1 MSALSGSD
9 KPVGRVRF
17 MDRQRVNL
25 DGFAVENPELGLAAL
40 RSPHDPPPSL
50 VITDGR
56 VTELD
61 GVSEAE
67 FDSIDTYIARHG
79 LDLSVAEEVMALSDV
94 AFARL
99 LVDPAVPR
107 YEIIRLSA
115 GATPAKLARVLALL
129 RPPELGLAMTKLRAR
144 RTPSNQAHVT
154 NRLDD
159 PLLLAA
165 DAATAAAFGFREVET
180 TVPVL
185 ADAPSNAVACLIGA
199 AFGADGV
206 LIQCSVEEA
215 LELELG
221 MRGLTSY
228 AETVSLYGT
237 EEVFTDGDDTP
248 WSKAFLTSAYASRG
262 MKMRVSSGAGAE
274 VLMAGARGQ
283 SMLYLE
289 ARCVALA
296 RAIGAQG
303 VQNGGIDG
311 ASVAAA
317 VPSGLRELMAENIMV
332 MMRNLESCS
341 GNDALMSESDMRRT
355 SRTLP
360 IVLAGSDF
368 AFSGF
373 GSIQRYDNMFG
384 PSNFNAEDIDDFL
397 AMQRDWGID
406 GGLRTV
412 SPSRI
417 GDLRREAAQACR
429 AVYAHLGLAD
439 FTDEHVELAVDA
451 AGSKDLGET
460 DTLAVLSAAHAIR
473 QRGLTVVDI
482 VAALDECGYFE
493 VAERTVAFVR
503 ARLSGDYLQTS
514 AIFDEQLRVLSLVTD
529 PNDYAGPGTGYAPT
543 PERQREID
551 AIRQARGV
559 SDLRSE
565 QARSAV
571 PLLAPVGPALPGQDP
586 RDVVIGVSPAVG
598 RDVWRCLS
606 GLAVTDV
613 LREMLAGLE
622 EEGCTGRVV
631 RFNDTVDLGR
641 VGLAAARLSGS
652 GIGIGLQ
659 GKGTALIHRR
669 DLAPLANLE
678 LYSVAPS
685 VTPELYRLLGA
696 NAARH
701 AKGGTPDPA
710 RNPYSDEAIEARY
723 HTTVIALMELERR
736 RDGSRRAPGRA
747 VAGGTEVISPRA
759 SAPRRLPS
767 TPHAA
772 APMKHRC
779 RQGDTDV
786 SSVRLAG
793 LVEVVDVAD
802 VTGVRALSG
811 RPVEGLTV
819 EAVRAGEVGLAD
831 LRIHPETLERQ
842 AVVAAEHG
850 NPQLAENLRRA
861 AELTQLPDDEVLG
874 IYEALRPGPVHRRAA
889 DRAGRVAG
897 RPGAAA
903 LRGAGGRGGRGLRP
917 ARAHRVTRTRGRRR
931 GDGAEVASAVTV
943 LRWPA
948 R

>member
-1 MSALSGSD
+1 MTP
-9 KPVGRVRF
+9 PVGRIRF

-25 DGFAVENPELGLAAL
+25 DGFAIEDAELGLTAL
-40 RSPHDPPPSL
+40 RSPHDPSPSL
-50 VITDGR
+50 VVTDGR

-61 GVSEAE
+61 GVAEAE

-79 LDLSVAEEVMALSDV
+79 LDLTVAVEAMALTDV

-107 YEIIRLSA
+107 DEIIRLSA

-129 RPPELGLAMTKLRAR
+129 RPPELVMAMTKLRAR

-165 DAATAAAFGFREVET
+165 DAATAAAFGFREIET

-185 ADAPSNAVACLIGA
+185 GDAPSNAVACLIGA

-215 LELELG
+215 MELELG

-237 EEVFTDGDDTP
+237 EQVFTDGDDTP

-274 VLMAGARGQ
+274 VLMAGAQGQ

-311 ASVAAA
+311 ASVAAS
-317 VPSGLRELMAENIMV
+317 VPGGLRELMAENIMV

-397 AMQRDWGID
+397 AMQRDWGVD

-412 SPSRI
+412 DAARLCE
-417 GDLRREAAQACR
+417 LRREAAQACR

-439 FTDEHVELAVDA
+439 FTDEHVDLAVDA

-460 DTLAVLSAAHAIR
+460 DTLAVLGAAHAIR
-473 QRGLTVVDI
+473 QRRLTVVDI
-482 VAALDECGYFE
+482 LAALDECGYFHE
-493 VAERTVAFVR
+493 AERTMAFAR

-514 AIFDEQLRVLSLVTD
+514 AIFDEHLQVLSLVTD
-529 PNDYAGPGTGYAPT
+529 PNDYGGPGTGYEPS

-559 SDLRSE
+559 SDLRAS
-565 QARSAV
+565 QARFAV
-571 PLLAPVGPALPGQDP
+571 PMLAPVGPAGPGSSGQGP
-586 RDVVIGVSPAVG
+586 RNVVIGVSPAVG

-613 LREMLAGLE
+613 LRELLAGLE
-622 EEGCTGRVV
+622 EEGCAGRVV
-631 RFNDTVDLGR
+631 RFNDRVDLGR
-641 VGLAAARLSGS
+641 IGLAAARLAGS

-678 LYSVAPS
+678 LYSVAPT

-736 RDGSRRAPGRA
+736 RMTAGAPP
-747 VAGGTEVISPRA
+747 E
-759 SAPRRLPS
+759 
-767 TPHAA
+767 
-772 APMKHRC
+772 
-779 RQGDTDV
+779 
-786 SSVRLAG
+786 
-793 LVEVVDVAD
+793 E
-802 VTGVRALSG
+802 LSL
-811 RPVEGLTV
+811 EGLT
-819 EAVRAGEVGLAD
+819 
-831 LRIHPETLERQ
+831 
-842 AVVAAEHG
+842 
-850 NPQLAENLRRA
+850 
-861 AELTQLPDDEVLG
+861 
-874 IYEALRPGPVHRRAA
+874 
-889 DRAGRVAG
+889 
-897 RPGAAA
+897 
-903 LRGAGGRGGRGLRP
+903 
-917 ARAHRVTRTRGRRR
+917 
-931 GDGAEVASAVTV
+931 
-943 LRWPA
+943 
-948 R
+948 

>member
-1 MSALSGSD
+1 
-9 KPVGRVRF
+9 
-17 MDRQRVNL
+17 
-25 DGFAVENPELGLAAL
+25 
-40 RSPHDPPPSL
+40 
-50 VITDGR
+50 
-56 VTELD
+56 
-61 GVSEAE
+61 
-67 FDSIDTYIARHG
+67 
-79 LDLSVAEEVMALSDV
+79 
-94 AFARL
+94 
-99 LVDPAVPR
+99 
-107 YEIIRLSA
+107 
-115 GATPAKLARVLALL
+115 VLALL
-129 RPPELGLAMTKLRAR
+129 RPPELGQAMTKMRAR

-165 DAATAAAFGFREVET
+165 DSATAAAFGFREVET

-199 AFGADGV
+199 AVGAQGV

-228 AETVSLYGT
+228 AETISLYGT
-237 EEVFTDGDDTP
+237 EQVFTDGDDTP

-274 VLMAGARGQ
+274 VLMAGAERK

-289 ARCVALA
+289 SRCVALA

-311 ASVAAA
+311 ASVAAS
-317 VPSGLRELMAENIMV
+317 VPSGLRELMSENLMA

-368 AFSGF
+368 MFSGF

-397 AMQRDWGID
+397 AMQRDWGVD

-412 SPSRI
+412 PEDRI
-417 GDLRREAAQACR
+417 AELRREAAQLCR
-429 AVYAHLGLAD
+429 AVYQHLGLAD
-439 FTDEHVELAVDA
+439 FTDEHVERAVDA

-460 DTLAVLSAAHAIR
+460 DTLAVVAAAQAIR
-473 QRGLTVVDI
+473 DGGITVVDV
-482 VAALDECGYFE
+482 VAALDETGYE
-493 VAERTVAFVR
+493 GVAERILVMTT
-503 ARLSGDYLQTS
+503 ARLAGDYLQTA
-514 AIFDEQLRVLSLVTD
+514 AIFDEELGVLSLVTD
-529 PNDYAGPGTGYAPT
+529 PNDYAGPGTGFEPG
-543 PERQREID
+543 PQRQAEID

-559 SDLRSE
+559 ADLRAE
-565 QARSAV
+565 QAASAV
-571 PLLAPVGPALPGQDP
+571 PLLAVQAPAGPRAVSGPGREAAAGQDP
-586 RDVVIGVSPAVG
+586 REVVIGVSPAVG

-606 GLAVTDV
+606 GMPVTDV
-613 LREMLAGLE
+613 LAELLAGLE

-641 VGLAAARLSGS
+641 IGLAAARLAGS

-678 LYSVAPS
+678 LYSVAPA

-710 RNPYSDEAIEARY
+710 RNPYTDEAIEARY
-723 HTTVIALMELERR
+723 HTTVIALMALERAWVKP
-736 RDGSRRAPGRA
+736 GAPP
-747 VAGGTEVISPRA
+747 E
-759 SAPRRLPS
+759 
-767 TPHAA
+767 
-772 APMKHRC
+772 
-779 RQGDTDV
+779 
-786 SSVRLAG
+786 
-793 LVEVVDVAD
+793 E
-802 VTGVRALSG
+802 LSL
-811 RPVEGLTV
+811 EGL
-819 EAVRAGEVGLAD
+819 R
-831 LRIHPETLERQ
+831 
-842 AVVAAEHG
+842 
-850 NPQLAENLRRA
+850 
-861 AELTQLPDDEVLG
+861 
-874 IYEALRPGPVHRRAA
+874 
-889 DRAGRVAG
+889 
-897 RPGAAA
+897 
-903 LRGAGGRGGRGLRP
+903 
-917 ARAHRVTRTRGRRR
+917 
-931 GDGAEVASAVTV
+931 
-943 LRWPA
+943 
-948 R
+948 

>member
-1 MSALSGSD
+1 VTTQENSR
-9 KPVGRVRF
+9 PVGRIRF
-17 MDRQRVNL
+17 MDAQRVNL
-25 DGFAVENPELGLAAL
+25 DGFAVEDVALGLIAM
-40 RSPHDPPPSL
+40 RSPHDPVPGL
-50 VITDGR
+50 VITGGR
-56 VTELD
+56 VTEMD
-61 GVSEAE
+61 GVPEDR
-67 FDSIDTYIARHG
+67 FDSLDTFIARHG
-79 LDLSVAEEVMALSDV
+79 IDLAAAPEAMALSDV
-94 AFARL
+94 AFARM
-99 LVDPAVPR
+99 LVSPDVPR
-107 YEIIRLSA
+107 SEVVRLSA
-115 GATPAKLARVLALL
+115 GATPAKLAQVLALL
-129 RPPELGLAMTKLRAR
+129 RPAELIQAMTKMRAR

-165 DAATAAAFGFREVET
+165 DSATAAAFGFREIET

-185 ADAPSNAVACLIGA
+185 ADAPSNAVACLVGA
-199 AFGADGV
+199 AVGAQGV
-206 LIQCSVEEA
+206 LFQCSVEEA

-237 EEVFTDGDDTP
+237 EQVFTDGDDTP

-274 VLMAGARGQ
+274 VLMAGAERK

-317 VPSGLRELMAENIMV
+317 VPRGLRELMAENLMA

-368 AFSGF
+368 MFSGF

-397 AMQRDWGID
+397 AMQRDWGVD

-412 SPSRI
+412 SADRI
-417 GDLRREAAQACR
+417 GALRREAAQLCR
-429 AVYAHLGLAD
+429 AVYQHLGLAD
-439 FTDEHVELAVDA
+439 FTEEQVERAVDA

-460 DTLAVLSAAHAIR
+460 DTLAVVGAAHAIR
-473 QRGLTVVDI
+473 DGGITALDV
-482 VAALDECGYFE
+482 VAALDELGYE
-493 VAERTVAFVR
+493 AQAERIMDMTR
-503 ARLSGDYLQTS
+503 ARLAGDYLQTS

-529 PNDYAGPGTGYAPT
+529 PNDYAGPGTGFEPS
-543 PERQREID
+543 PERQAEID

-559 SDLRSE
+559 EDLRAE
-565 QARSAV
+565 QAIAAV
-571 PLLAPVGPALPGQDP
+571 PLLAATGAAAPGQDA
-586 RDVVIGVSPAVG
+586 REVIIGVSPAVG

-606 GLAVTDV
+606 GLPVTDV
-613 LREMLAGLE
+613 LAELLAGLE

-641 VGLAAARLSGS
+641 IGLAAARLAGS

-678 LYSVAPS
+678 LYSVAPA
-685 VTPELYRLLGA
+685 VTAELYRLLGA

-710 RNPYSDEAIEARY
+710 RNPYTDEAIEARY
-723 HTTVIALMELERR
+723 HTTVIALMALERAWVKP
-736 RDGSRRAPGRA
+736 GAPA
-747 VAGGTEVISPRA
+747 EELSVAG
-759 SAPRRLPS
+759 
-767 TPHAA
+767 
-772 APMKHRC
+772 
-779 RQGDTDV
+779 
-786 SSVRLAG
+786 
-793 LVEVVDVAD
+793 
-802 VTGVRALSG
+802 
-811 RPVEGLTV
+811 
-819 EAVRAGEVGLAD
+819 
-831 LRIHPETLERQ
+831 LR
-842 AVVAAEHG
+842 
-850 NPQLAENLRRA
+850 
-861 AELTQLPDDEVLG
+861 
-874 IYEALRPGPVHRRAA
+874 
-889 DRAGRVAG
+889 
-897 RPGAAA
+897 
-903 LRGAGGRGGRGLRP
+903 
-917 ARAHRVTRTRGRRR
+917 
-931 GDGAEVASAVTV
+931 
-943 LRWPA
+943 
-948 R
+948 

>member
-1 MSALSGSD
+1 MTQLAGEQPD
-9 KPVGRVRF
+9 RPVGRIRF
-17 MDRQRVNL
+17 MNAQRVNL
-25 DGFAVENPELGLAAL
+25 DGFAIEDPGLGLVAL
-40 RSPHDPPPSL
+40 ASPGDPTPSL

-61 GVSEAE
+61 GVGEAD
-67 FDSIDTYIARHG
+67 FDAIDAYIARHG
-79 LDLSVAEEVMALSDV
+79 LDLAVAPEAMALSDL

-99 LVDPAVPR
+99 LAHPDVPR
-107 YEIIRLSA
+107 AEVVALVA

-129 RPPELGLAMTKLRAR
+129 RPPELIAAMAKLRAR

-165 DAATAAAFGFREVET
+165 DSATAAAFGFREIET

-199 AFGADGV
+199 AVGAQGV

-228 AETVSLYGT
+228 AETISLYGT
-237 EEVFTDGDDTP
+237 EQVFTDGDDTP

-274 VLMAGARGQ
+274 VLMAGAEGK

-289 ARCVALA
+289 SRCVALA

-311 ASVAAA
+311 ASVAAS
-317 VPSGLRELMAENIMV
+317 VPGGLRELMAENVMV
-332 MMRNLESCS
+332 MARNLESCS

-368 AFSGF
+368 MFSGF

-397 AMQRDWGID
+397 AMQRDWGVD

-412 SPSRI
+412 PAERI
-417 GDLRREAAQACR
+417 AALRRDAAQACR
-429 AVYAHLGLAD
+429 AVYRHLGLAD
-439 FTDEHVELAVDA
+439 FTDEHVERAVDA

-460 DTLAVLSAAHAIR
+460 DTLAVVGAAQAIR
-473 QRGLTVVDI
+473 EGGITVVDV
-482 VAALDECGYFE
+482 VAALDEAGYE
-493 VAERTVAFVR
+493 AEADRIMAMTR
-503 ARLSGDYLQTS
+503 ARLAGDYLQTS
-514 AIFDEQLRVLSLVTD
+514 AIFDERLGVLSLVTD
-529 PNDYAGPGTGYAPT
+529 PNDYAGPGTGYEPSA
-543 PERQREID
+543 ERQREIN

-559 SDLRSE
+559 DDLRAE
-565 QARSAV
+565 QARFAA
-571 PLLAPVGPALPGQDP
+571 PLLAVSGPAAAGQDP
-586 RDVVIGVSPAVG
+586 REVVIGVSPAVG

-606 GLAVTDV
+606 GLTVPQV
-613 LREMLAGLE
+613 LAELLAGLE

-631 RFNDTVDLGR
+631 RFGDTVDLGR
-641 VGLAAARLSGS
+641 IGRAAARLAGS

-678 LYSVAPS
+678 LYSVAPT

-701 AKGGTPDPA
+701 AKGATPDPA

-723 HTTVIALMELERR
+723 HTTVIALMALERAWVR
-736 RDGSRRAPGRA
+736 PD
-747 VAGGTEVISPRA
+747 AGPE
-759 SAPRRLPS
+759 
-767 TPHAA
+767 
-772 APMKHRC
+772 
-779 RQGDTDV
+779 
-786 SSVRLAG
+786 
-793 LVEVVDVAD
+793 E
-802 VTGVRALSG
+802 LSM
-811 RPVEGLTV
+811 EGL
-819 EAVRAGEVGLAD
+819 R
-831 LRIHPETLERQ
+831 
-842 AVVAAEHG
+842 
-850 NPQLAENLRRA
+850 
-861 AELTQLPDDEVLG
+861 
-874 IYEALRPGPVHRRAA
+874 
-889 DRAGRVAG
+889 
-897 RPGAAA
+897 
-903 LRGAGGRGGRGLRP
+903 
-917 ARAHRVTRTRGRRR
+917 
-931 GDGAEVASAVTV
+931 
-943 LRWPA
+943 
-948 R
+948 

>member
-1 MSALSGSD
+1 MTAEETIAAGRAAGGAPGGGAGGATGGGAGGATGGRAGGAAGGWAGD
-9 KPVGRVRF
+9 TAAGRRPVGRVRF
-17 MDRQRVNL
+17 MDAQRVNL
-25 DGFAVENPELGLAAL
+25 DGFAVENAELGLVAM
-40 RSPHDPPPSL
+40 RSPYDPEPSL
-50 VITDGR
+50 VIRDGR
-56 VTELD
+56 VTEMD
-61 GVSEAE
+61 GVPEDR
-67 FDSIDTYIARHG
+67 FDSLDAYIARHG
-79 LDLSVAEEVMALSDV
+79 LDLSVAEEAMSLPDV
-94 AFARL
+94 EFARR
-99 LVDPAVPR
+99 LVSPDVPR
-107 YEIIRLSA
+107 AEIVRLSA

-129 RPPELGLAMTKLRAR
+129 RPPELGQAMTKMRAR

-165 DAATAAAFGFREVET
+165 DAATAAAFGFREIET

-185 ADAPSNAVACLIGA
+185 ADAPSNSVACLIGA
-199 AFGADGV
+199 SAGAQGV

-228 AETVSLYGT
+228 AETISLYGT
-237 EEVFTDGDDTP
+237 EQVFTDGDDTP

-274 VLMAGARGQ
+274 VLMAGAERK

-289 ARCVALA
+289 SRCVALA
-296 RAIGAQG
+296 RAMGTQG

-317 VPSGLRELMAENIMV
+317 VPSGLRELMSENVMA

-368 AFSGF
+368 MFSGF

-397 AMQRDWGID
+397 AMQRDWGVD

-412 SPSRI
+412 PEDRI
-417 GDLRREAAQACR
+417 AELRREAAQMCR
-429 AVYAHLGLAD
+429 AVYRHLGLAD
-439 FTDEHVELAVDA
+439 FTDDQVELAVDA

-460 DTLAVLSAAHAIR
+460 DTLAVVAAAQAIR
-473 QRGLTVVDI
+473 DGGITVVDV
-482 VAALDECGYFE
+482 VAALDETGYE
-493 VAERTVAFVR
+493 TVAERILTMTAE
-503 ARLSGDYLQTS
+503 RLAGDYLQTS

-529 PNDYAGPGTGYAPT
+529 PNDYAGPGTGFEPG
-543 PERQREID
+543 PERQAEID

-559 SDLRSE
+559 EDLRAE
-565 QARSAV
+565 QAAAAV
-571 PLLAPVGPALPGQDP
+571 PLLAVAGPDREVLPGQDP
-586 RDVVIGVSPAVG
+586 REVIVGVSPAVG

-606 GLAVTDV
+606 GLPVTDV
-613 LREMLAGLE
+613 LAELLAGLE

-641 VGLAAARLSGS
+641 IGLAAARLAGS

-678 LYSVAPS
+678 LYSVAPA

-710 RNPYSDEAIEARY
+710 RNPYTDEAIEARY
-723 HTTVIALMELERR
+723 HTTVIALMALERAWVKP
-736 RDGSRRAPGRA
+736 GAPPQ
-747 VAGGTEVISPRA
+747 E
-759 SAPRRLPS
+759 
-767 TPHAA
+767 
-772 APMKHRC
+772 
-779 RQGDTDV
+779 
-786 SSVRLAG
+786 
-793 LVEVVDVAD
+793 
-802 VTGVRALSG
+802 LSL
-811 RPVEGLTV
+811 EGL
-819 EAVRAGEVGLAD
+819 R
-831 LRIHPETLERQ
+831 
-842 AVVAAEHG
+842 
-850 NPQLAENLRRA
+850 
-861 AELTQLPDDEVLG
+861 
-874 IYEALRPGPVHRRAA
+874 
-889 DRAGRVAG
+889 
-897 RPGAAA
+897 
-903 LRGAGGRGGRGLRP
+903 
-917 ARAHRVTRTRGRRR
+917 
-931 GDGAEVASAVTV
+931 
-943 LRWPA
+943 
-948 R
+948 

>member
-1 MSALSGSD
+1 
-9 KPVGRVRF
+9 
-17 MDRQRVNL
+17 
-25 DGFAVENPELGLAAL
+25 
-40 RSPHDPPPSL
+40 
-50 VITDGR
+50 
-56 VTELD
+56 
-61 GVSEAE
+61 
-67 FDSIDTYIARHG
+67 
-79 LDLSVAEEVMALSDV
+79 MALSDV

-107 YEIIRLSA
+107 HEIVRLST
-115 GATPAKLARVLALL
+115 GATPAKLARVLANL
-129 RPPELGLAMTKLRAR
+129 RPPELVMAMTKLRAR

-165 DAATAAAFGFREVET
+165 DAATAAAFGFREIET

-185 ADAPSNAVACLIGA
+185 GDAPSNAVACLIGA
-199 AFGADGV
+199 AFGGDGV

-215 LELELG
+215 MELELG

-237 EEVFTDGDDTP
+237 EQVFTDGDDTP

-274 VLMAGARGQ
+274 VLMAGAQGC

-317 VPSGLRELMAENIMV
+317 VPGGLRELMAENVMV

-368 AFSGF
+368 VFSGF

-397 AMQRDWGID
+397 AMQRDWGVD

-412 SPSRI
+412 SPARI
-417 GDLRREAAQACR
+417 AELRREAAQACR

-460 DTLAVLSAAHAIR
+460 DTLAVLGAAHAIR

-482 VAALDECGYFE
+482 VAALDECGYFHE
-493 VAERTVAFVR
+493 AERTVAFAR
-503 ARLSGDYLQTS
+503 TRLSGDYLQTS
-514 AIFDEQLRVLSLVTD
+514 AIFDEHLAVLSLVTD
-529 PNDYAGPGTGYAPT
+529 PNDYLGPGTGYEPS

-559 SDLRSE
+559 ADLRAE
-565 QARSAV
+565 QARFAV
-571 PLLAPVGPALPGQDP
+571 PLLSSVGPARPGSPGLGP

-622 EEGCTGRVV
+622 EEGCVGRVV
-631 RFNDTVDLGR
+631 RFNDSVDLGR
-641 VGLAAARLSGS
+641 IGLAAARLAGS

-678 LYSVAPS
+678 LYSVAPT
-685 VTPELYRLLGA
+685 VTASLYRLLGA

-723 HTTVIALMELERR
+723 HTTVIALMELER
-736 RDGSRRAPGRA
+736 SRMTAGAPP
-747 VAGGTEVISPRA
+747 E
-759 SAPRRLPS
+759 
-767 TPHAA
+767 
-772 APMKHRC
+772 K
-779 RQGDTDV
+779 
-786 SSVRLAG
+786 
-793 LVEVVDVAD
+793 
-802 VTGVRALSG
+802 LSL
-811 RPVEGLTV
+811 EGLT
-819 EAVRAGEVGLAD
+819 
-831 LRIHPETLERQ
+831 
-842 AVVAAEHG
+842 
-850 NPQLAENLRRA
+850 
-861 AELTQLPDDEVLG
+861 
-874 IYEALRPGPVHRRAA
+874 
-889 DRAGRVAG
+889 
-897 RPGAAA
+897 
-903 LRGAGGRGGRGLRP
+903 
-917 ARAHRVTRTRGRRR
+917 
-931 GDGAEVASAVTV
+931 
-943 LRWPA
+943 
-948 R
+948 

>member
-1 MSALSGSD
+1 MTVPERAGLERAGLERAGPESAGPESAGPESAGPGNQR
-9 KPVGRVRF
+9 PVGRVRF
-17 MDRQRVNL
+17 MDKQRVNL
-25 DGFAVENPELGLAAL
+25 DGFAVEDPGLGLVAL
-40 RSPHDPPPSL
+40 RSPEDPEPSL
-50 VITDGR
+50 VISGGR
-56 VTELD
+56 VTEMD
-61 GVSEAE
+61 GVAADD
-67 FDSIDTYIARHG
+67 FDSIDAYIARHG
-79 LDLSVAEEVMALSDV
+79 LDLAVAAEAMSLPEVE
-94 AFARL
+94 FARL
-99 LVDPAVPR
+99 AISPEVPR
-107 YEIIRLSA
+107 AEVIRLSA
-115 GATPAKLARVLALL
+115 GATPAKLARVLALF
-129 RPPELGLAMTKLRAR
+129 RPAELGLAMTKLRAR

-165 DAATAAAFGFREVET
+165 DAATAAAFGFREIET

-199 AFGADGV
+199 AVAAQGV

-228 AETVSLYGT
+228 AETISLYGT
-237 EEVFTDGDDTP
+237 EQVFTDGDDTP

-274 VLMAGARGQ
+274 VLMAGAEGR

-311 ASVAAA
+311 ASVAAS
-317 VPSGLRELMAENIMV
+317 VPGGLRELMAENLMV

-368 AFSGF
+368 VFSGF

-412 SPSRI
+412 PVERI
-417 GDLRREAAQACR
+417 AELRRDAAEACR
-429 AVYAHLGLAD
+429 AAYRHLGLAD
-439 FTDEHVELAVDA
+439 FTDEHVDRAVDA

-473 QRGLTVVDI
+473 QGGLTVLDI
-482 VAALDECGYFE
+482 VAALDETGYPAE
-493 VAERTVAFVR
+493 AERIMEMTR
-503 ARLSGDYLQTS
+503 ARLSGDYLQTA
-514 AIFDEQLRVLSLVTD
+514 AIFDENLQVLSLVTD
-529 PNDYAGPGTGYAPT
+529 PNDYAGPGTGYEPAP
-543 PERQREID
+543 PRQAEIN

-559 SDLRSE
+559 ADLRAE
-565 QARSAV
+565 QAAAAA
-571 PLLAPVGPALPGQDP
+571 PLAGLALLEPAGPAGPGQDP

-606 GLAVTDV
+606 GLTVPEV
-613 LREMLAGLE
+613 LAELLAGLE
-622 EEGCTGRVV
+622 EEGCAGRVV
-631 RFNDTVDLGR
+631 RFSDTVDLGR
-641 VGLAAARLSGS
+641 IGLAAARLAGS

-678 LYSVAPS
+678 LYSVAPA
-685 VTPELYRLLGA
+685 VTRELYRLLGA

-701 AKGGTPDPA
+701 AKGSTPDPA
-710 RNPYSDEAIEARY
+710 RNPYTDEAIEARY
-723 HTTVIALMELERR
+723 HTTVIALMELER
-736 RDGSRRAPGRA
+736 AW
-747 VAGGTEVISPRA
+747 
-759 SAPRRLPS
+759 
-767 TPHAA
+767 
-772 APMKHRC
+772 
-779 RQGDTDV
+779 
-786 SSVRLAG
+786 VR
-793 LVEVVDVAD
+793 
-802 VTGVRALSG
+802 TGIPAEELS
-811 RPVEGLTV
+811 L
-819 EAVRAGEVGLAD
+819 
-831 LRIHPETLERQ
+831 
-842 AVVAAEHG
+842 
-850 NPQLAENLRRA
+850 
-861 AELTQLPDDEVLG
+861 
-874 IYEALRPGPVHRRAA
+874 
-889 DRAGRVAG
+889 
-897 RPGAAA
+897 
-903 LRGAGGRGGRGLRP
+903 RGLR
-917 ARAHRVTRTRGRRR
+917 
-931 GDGAEVASAVTV
+931 
-943 LRWPA
+943 
-948 R
+948 

>member
-1 MSALSGSD
+1 MTAEDIKAGGRRAAGAGSGA
-9 KPVGRVRF
+9 PVGRVRF
-17 MDRQRVNL
+17 MDAQRVNL
-25 DGFAVENPELGLAAL
+25 DGFAVENAELGLVAM
-40 RSPHDPPPSL
+40 RSPYDPEPGV
-50 VITDGR
+50 VIRDGR
-56 VTELD
+56 VTEMD
-61 GVSEAE
+61 GVPEDR
-67 FDSIDTYIARHG
+67 FDSLDAYIARHG
-79 LDLSVAEEVMALSDV
+79 IDLAVAEEAMRLPDV
-94 AFARL
+94 EFARR
-99 LVDPAVPR
+99 LVSPDVPR
-107 YEIIRLSA
+107 SEIIRLSA

-129 RPPELGLAMTKLRAR
+129 RPPELGQAMTKMRAR

-165 DAATAAAFGFREVET
+165 DSATAAAFGFREVET

-199 AFGADGV
+199 AVGAQGV

-228 AETVSLYGT
+228 AETISLYGT
-237 EEVFTDGDDTP
+237 EQVFTDGDDTP

-274 VLMAGARGQ
+274 VLMAGAERK

-289 ARCVALA
+289 SRCVALA

-311 ASVAAA
+311 ASVAAS
-317 VPSGLRELMAENIMV
+317 VPSGLRELMSENLMA

-368 AFSGF
+368 MFSGF

-397 AMQRDWGID
+397 AMQRDWGVD

-412 SPSRI
+412 PEDRI
-417 GDLRREAAQACR
+417 AELRREAAQLCR
-429 AVYAHLGLAD
+429 AVYQHLGLAD
-439 FTDEHVELAVDA
+439 FTDEHVERAVDA

-460 DTLAVLSAAHAIR
+460 DTLAVVAAAQAIR
-473 QRGLTVVDI
+473 DGGITVVDV
-482 VAALDECGYFE
+482 VAALDETGYE
-493 VAERTVAFVR
+493 SVAERILVMTA
-503 ARLSGDYLQTS
+503 ARLAGDYLQTS
-514 AIFDEQLRVLSLVTD
+514 AIFDEELRVLSLVTD
-529 PNDYAGPGTGYAPT
+529 PNDYAGPGTGFEPG
-543 PERQREID
+543 PQRQAEID

-559 SDLRSE
+559 ADLRAE
-565 QARSAV
+565 QAASAV
-571 PLLAPVGPALPGQDP
+571 PLLAVAAPAGPGAAPRTGQEAGDPGREAAAGSGREAVAGSGRESAVGSGRESAVGSGQEAAAGQDP
-586 RDVVIGVSPAVG
+586 REVVIGVSPAVG

-606 GLAVTDV
+606 GMPVTDV
-613 LREMLAGLE
+613 LAELLAGLE

-641 VGLAAARLSGS
+641 IGLAAARLAGS

-678 LYSVAPS
+678 LYSVAPA

-710 RNPYSDEAIEARY
+710 RNPYTGEAIEARY
-723 HTTVIALMELERR
+723 HTTVIALMALERAWVKP
-736 RDGSRRAPGRA
+736 GAPP
-747 VAGGTEVISPRA
+747 E
-759 SAPRRLPS
+759 
-767 TPHAA
+767 
-772 APMKHRC
+772 
-779 RQGDTDV
+779 
-786 SSVRLAG
+786 
-793 LVEVVDVAD
+793 E
-802 VTGVRALSG
+802 LSL
-811 RPVEGLTV
+811 EGL
-819 EAVRAGEVGLAD
+819 R
-831 LRIHPETLERQ
+831 
-842 AVVAAEHG
+842 
-850 NPQLAENLRRA
+850 
-861 AELTQLPDDEVLG
+861 
-874 IYEALRPGPVHRRAA
+874 
-889 DRAGRVAG
+889 
-897 RPGAAA
+897 
-903 LRGAGGRGGRGLRP
+903 
-917 ARAHRVTRTRGRRR
+917 
-931 GDGAEVASAVTV
+931 
-943 LRWPA
+943 
-948 R
+948 

>member
-1 MSALSGSD
+1 MATEQ
-9 KPVGRVRF
+9 PVGRVRF
-17 MDRQRVNL
+17 MDAQRVNL
-25 DGFAVENPELGLAAL
+25 DGFAVEDAGLGLVAM
-40 RSPHDPPPSL
+40 RSPHDPEPGL
-50 VITDGR
+50 VIRDGR
-56 VTELD
+56 VTKMD
-61 GVSEAE
+61 GVPEDR
-67 FDSIDTYIARHG
+67 FDSLDTYIARHG
-79 LDLSVAEEVMALSDV
+79 LDLAAAPEAMALPDV
-94 AFARL
+94 EFARR
-99 LVDPAVPR
+99 LVSPDVPR
-107 YEIIRLSA
+107 AEVVRLSA

-129 RPPELGLAMTKLRAR
+129 RPPELCQAMTKMRAR

-165 DAATAAAFGFREVET
+165 DSATAAAFGFREVET

-199 AFGADGV
+199 AVGAQGV

-228 AETVSLYGT
+228 AETISLYGT
-237 EEVFTDGDDTP
+237 EQVFTDGDDTP

-274 VLMAGARGQ
+274 VLMAGAEGK

-311 ASVAAA
+311 ASVAAS
-317 VPSGLRELMAENIMV
+317 VPCGLRELMAENLMA

-368 AFSGF
+368 MFSGF

-397 AMQRDWGID
+397 AMQRDWGVD

-412 SPSRI
+412 PADRI
-417 GDLRREAAQACR
+417 AALRREAAQLCR
-429 AVYAHLGLAD
+429 AVYQHLGLAD
-439 FTDEHVELAVDA
+439 FTDDHVERAVDA

-460 DTLAVLSAAHAIR
+460 DTLAVVGAAHAIR
-473 QRGLTVVDI
+473 DGGITVVDV
-482 VAALDECGYFE
+482 VAALDELGYE
-493 VAERTVAFVR
+493 AQAERIMDMTR
-503 ARLSGDYLQTS
+503 ARLAGDYLQTS

-529 PNDYAGPGTGYAPT
+529 PNDYAGPGTGFEPG
-543 PERQREID
+543 PERQAEID

-559 SDLRSE
+559 ADLRAE
-565 QARSAV
+565 QATAAE
-571 PLLAPVGPALPGQDP
+571 PLLAATGPVAPGQDP
-586 RDVVIGVSPAVG
+586 REVIIGVSPAVG

-606 GLAVTDV
+606 GLPVTGV
-613 LREMLAGLE
+613 LAELLAGLE
-622 EEGCTGRVV
+622 EEGCTARVV

-641 VGLAAARLSGS
+641 IGLAAARLAGS

-678 LYSVAPS
+678 LYSVAPA

-710 RNPYSDEAIEARY
+710 RNPYTDEAIEARY
-723 HTTVIALMELERR
+723 HTTVIALMALERAWVTP
-736 RDGSRRAPGRA
+736 GAPP
-747 VAGGTEVISPRA
+747 E
-759 SAPRRLPS
+759 
-767 TPHAA
+767 
-772 APMKHRC
+772 
-779 RQGDTDV
+779 Q
-786 SSVRLAG
+786 
-793 LVEVVDVAD
+793 
-802 VTGVRALSG
+802 LSL
-811 RPVEGLTV
+811 EGL
-819 EAVRAGEVGLAD
+819 R
-831 LRIHPETLERQ
+831 
-842 AVVAAEHG
+842 
-850 NPQLAENLRRA
+850 
-861 AELTQLPDDEVLG
+861 
-874 IYEALRPGPVHRRAA
+874 
-889 DRAGRVAG
+889 
-897 RPGAAA
+897 
-903 LRGAGGRGGRGLRP
+903 
-917 ARAHRVTRTRGRRR
+917 
-931 GDGAEVASAVTV
+931 
-943 LRWPA
+943 
-948 R
+948 

>member
-1 MSALSGSD
+1 MTAQTGPGD
-9 KPVGRVRF
+9 EAPVNTADRPVGRVRF
-17 MDRQRVNL
+17 MDAQRVNL
-25 DGFAVENPELGLAAL
+25 DGFAKEEPALGLIAL
-40 RSPHDPPPSL
+40 RSPHDPEPGL
-50 VITDGR
+50 VISGGR
-56 VTELD
+56 VVELD
-61 GVSEAE
+61 GVAE
-67 FDSIDTYIARHG
+67 DNFDAIDTFIARHG
-79 LDLSVAEEVMALSDV
+79 LDLEAADEAMGLTDV

-99 LVDPAVPR
+99 LADPAVPR
-107 YEIIRLSA
+107 HEIVRLSA
-115 GATPAKLARVLALL
+115 GATPAKLTRVLALL
-129 RPPELGLAMTKLRAR
+129 RPPELMMAMTKLRAR

-165 DAATAAAFGFREVET
+165 DAATAAAFGFREIET

-215 LELELG
+215 MELELG

-237 EEVFTDGDDTP
+237 EQVFTDGDDTP

-274 VLMAGARGQ
+274 VLMAGAQGQ

-317 VPSGLRELMAENIMV
+317 VPGGLRELMSENVMA

-360 IVLAGSDF
+360 IALAGSDF

-412 SPSRI
+412 PAGEI
-417 GDLRREAAQACR
+417 GELRRYAAQACR
-429 AVYAHLGLAD
+429 AVYQHLGLAD
-439 FTDEHVELAVDA
+439 FTDDHLERAVDA

-460 DTLAVLSAAHAIR
+460 DTLAVVGAARAIR
-473 QRGLTVVDI
+473 EGGLTVLDV
-482 VAALDECGYFE
+482 VAALDETGYE
-493 VAERTVAFVR
+493 DAAEKIMDMTR
-503 ARLSGDYLQTS
+503 ARLSGDYLQTA
-514 AIFDEQLRVLSLVTD
+514 AIFDESLRVLSMVTD
-529 PNDYAGPGTGYAPT
+529 PNDYAGPGTGYEPAPA
-543 PERQREID
+543 RQAEID

-559 SDLRSE
+559 EDLRAE
-565 QARSAV
+565 QAQAEV
-571 PLLAPVGPALPGQDP
+571 PGRLAPARPAAPGQDP

-598 RDVWRCLS
+598 RDVWRTLS
-606 GLAVTDV
+606 GRTVPEV
-613 LREMLAGLE
+613 LSELLAGLE

-631 RFNDTVDLGR
+631 RFDDTVDLGR
-641 VGLAAARLSGS
+641 IGLAAARLAGS

-669 DLAPLANLE
+669 DLAPLA
-678 LYSVAPS
+678 
-685 VTPELYRLLGA
+685 
-696 NAARH
+696 
-701 AKGGTPDPA
+701 
-710 RNPYSDEAIEARY
+710 
-723 HTTVIALMELERR
+723 
-736 RDGSRRAPGRA
+736 
-747 VAGGTEVISPRA
+747 
-759 SAPRRLPS
+759 
-767 TPHAA
+767 
-772 APMKHRC
+772 
-779 RQGDTDV
+779 
-786 SSVRLAG
+786 
-793 LVEVVDVAD
+793 
-802 VTGVRALSG
+802 
-811 RPVEGLTV
+811 
-819 EAVRAGEVGLAD
+819 
-831 LRIHPETLERQ
+831 
-842 AVVAAEHG
+842 
-850 NPQLAENLRRA
+850 
-861 AELTQLPDDEVLG
+861 
-874 IYEALRPGPVHRRAA
+874 
-889 DRAGRVAG
+889 
-897 RPGAAA
+897 
-903 LRGAGGRGGRGLRP
+903 
-917 ARAHRVTRTRGRRR
+917 
-931 GDGAEVASAVTV
+931 
-943 LRWPA
+943 
-948 R
+948 